1 MRYQRHDSPPIG
13 AVTLLLSIYIVYAA
27 VADPW
32 LLVMPVL
39 GALVTATVILTCGR
53 AARRH
58 PALRHPAQRVT
69 TAEVQN
75 AMNSVLT
82 AIKAE
87 NRPAHEVQLDA
98 SNPTSVIRQRLES
111 GDLYVPLGTCRCAA
125 YPRAHQH
132 AKTPL
137 HSAPAQHHVVRPA
150 VKPCTEGGPCRAADR
165 EIIYDGLGNRAA
177 SRCSRCEKERYWL
190 PYVTGK

>member
-1 MRYQRHDSPPIG
+1 MKLRLY
-13 AVTLLLSIYIVYAA
+13 TL
-27 VADPW
+27 W
-32 LLVMPVL
+32 CVL
-39 GALVTATVILTCGR
+39 WLVTSVVDHASPFFAIATIATSMALATRGAIR
-53 AARRH
+53 HQERQTLNRHHRLLAQRDQDRARRSQF
-58 PALRHPAQRVT
+58 LAQV
-69 TAEVQN
+69 
-75 AMNSVLT
+75 
-82 AIKAE
+82 KAE
-87 NRPAHEVQLDA
+87 SLPAHEVQLDV

-111 GDLYVPLGTCRCAA
+111 GGLYVPLGTCRCAA
-125 YPRAHQH
+125 YPRPHQH